1 MGGGLRGGIPSWALK
16 DVGLV
21 EEGAGIPGKSSWDP
35 EYPARGKGLKKKTHW
50 GWGVGGRAA
59 KPFHNRNV
67 TTHYLLLPAKP
78 REGRTGSRSPRKI
91 QASQIRTL
99 L

>member
-1 MGGGLRGGIPSWALK
+1 M
-16 DVGLV
+16 V

-35 EYPARGKGLKKKTHW
+35 GYPARGKGLKKKTPW

-67 TTHYLLLPAKP
+67 TTHYLLLSAKP
-78 REGRTGSRSPRKI
+78 REDRTGSRSPRKI
-91 QASQIRTL
+91 QAFL
-99 L
+99 LRALL